1 MGNVKKMGNNMQQKP
16 FNPRADQAGPSRLR
30 SASSTGKASAKT
42 SGKASARASS
52 KPIGSASSAVGSS
65 KKSTPARPRKS
76 PTRDVAEK
84 NIARMDVKNLHSGKN
99 AQAAPASPRK
109 KPNASPKK
117 HEDGAKKTS
126 WKDFNWLN
134 FRFQMAAM
142 LFVVIWA
149 VLWGRAFYV
158 QLIAGPDLAYQAGK
172 QHTYTELVEGRRGSI
187 LDRNGQILARS
198 VECRSVYANP
208 KIASFTQE
216 NVTFL
221 AETLGLTPDYVN
233 NQLSQNRSFVWLA
246 RKVDDATASKIH
258 AANIQGIG
266 LSREFERVYPF
277 KHLAG
282 QLLGFVGLDNVG
294 LEGLERSF
302 ESTLAGINQKNVVQ
316 RDATGRAF
324 YMDDNSAVQ
333 GKDIHI
339 TLDIQIQFIAE
350 DVIAEAVQSAKATW
364 GGVLVVEVE
373 TGDVLAWAQ
382 YPFFN
387 PNNYRKS
394 SPAQY
399 RNRLAADALEPGS
412 TFKPF
417 LMAAALEEGII
428 TKDTVFNC
436 ENGVWKTKYITIR
449 DDGRAYKD
457 LSASKILSYSSNI
470 GVAKIGLELGTA
482 KFHEYLSRLGFGA
495 RTGIGVGESRGIV
508 RAPNEWSEVDLMTS
522 AFGQSIS
529 TTAIQMAQG
538 YTTLA
543 NGGLFK
549 PLRLV
554 IDEDSNHE
562 GTEQRIIS
570 EKTAQTVMTMLQNVV
585 DGDGTGSRARING
598 IRVAGKTGTAQ
609 KASAVKN
616 TGYGEGRMASF
627 AGIVPADKPR
637 YVIIV
642 MLDEPSTTTYGGV
655 LAAPVFQKVAS
666 RTLAYGGYLPDVVFA
681 QENTATAVSAK
692 NQGKDQNK
700 NKDSKNAK
708 DKKPEVIHAEN
719 CMPNVE
725 GMSVRRA
732 METLAPYGI
741 VPEVRGDGQ
750 IIAKQEPAPG
760 TSLDLLDKL
769 EALDAPNVSAE
780 NLAADT
786 LLSDNTE
793 KNPVTYPGAV
803 LWLAE

>member
-1 MGNVKKMGNNMQQKP
+1 MSQKP
-16 FNPRADQAGPSRLR
+16 FNPRADQAGPNRIR
-30 SASSTGKASAKT
+30 PGSAKASGKSSA
-42 SGKASARASS
+42 GKASARTSS
-52 KPIGSASSAVGSS
+52 KAGNSASFGGSGASVGSVAPGKLPGNTYGSS
-65 KKSTPARPRKS
+65 KKSSPARVRKS
-76 PTRDVAEK
+76 PTRDIAEK
-84 NIARMDVKNLHSGKN
+84 NIARMDVKSLQNGKN
-99 AQAAPASPRK
+99 GQTAQASQRK

-117 HEDGAKKTS
+117 HENGEKKSS
-126 WKDFNWLN
+126 WKDFNWLD

-142 LFVVIWA
+142 LFIAIWA

-187 LDRNGQILARS
+187 LDRNGQVLARS

-208 KIASFTQE
+208 KTASFTQE
-216 NVTFL
+216 EATFL

-233 NQLSQNRSFVWLA
+233 GQLSQNRSFVWLA
-246 RKVDDATASKIH
+246 RKIDDATASKIQ

-324 YMDDNSAVQ
+324 YMDDSSAVQ
-333 GKDIHI
+333 GKDIRV

-350 DVIAEAVQSAKATW
+350 DVIAEAVQNAKASW

-417 LMAAALEEGII
+417 LMAAALEEGIV

-436 ENGVWKTKYITIR
+436 ENGIWKTKYITIR

-457 LSASKILSYSSNI
+457 ISASKILSYSSNI
-470 GVAKIGLELGTA
+470 GVAKIALELGTA
-482 KFHEYLSRLGFGA
+482 KFHEYLSRMGFGA

-508 RAPNEWSEVDLMTS
+508 RSPQEWSEVDLMTS
-522 AFGQSIS
+522 AFGQSLS

-538 YTTLA
+538 YTILA

-554 IDEDSNHE
+554 IDEDANAE
-562 GTEQRIIS
+562 DAEQRVLS
-570 EKTAQTVMTMLQNVV
+570 EKTANTVMTMLQDVV

-609 KASAVKN
+609 KASADKN
-616 TGYGEGRMASF
+616 IGYGQDRMASF

-642 MLDEPSTTTYGGV
+642 MLDEPSAGTYGGV

-681 QENTATAVSAK
+681 QEKPTTATTGASAK
-692 NQGKDQNK
+692 TPGKDQKGQKDNK
-700 NKDSKNAK
+700 NAQ
-708 DKKPEVIHAEN
+708 DKKPAAAHAEN

-741 VPEVRGDGQ
+741 VPEVRGEGQ
-750 IIAKQEPAPG
+750 IIARQEPAAG
-760 TSLDLLDKL
+760 TSLDTEVDTL
-769 EALDAPNVSAE
+769 EAANMV
-780 NLAADT
+780 
-786 LLSDNTE
+786 SDNSG
-793 KNPVTYPGAV
+793 KNLVTYPGAV

>member
-1 MGNVKKMGNNMQQKP
+1 MRQKP
-16 FNPRADQAGPSRLR
+16 FNPRADQAGPSSIRPAAGKPATR
-30 SASSTGKASAKT
+30 SSSRPIN
-42 SGKASARASS
+42 SG
-52 KPIGSASSAVGSS
+52 SSAAPVKGR
-65 KKSTPARPRKS
+65 KSTPARVRKS

-84 NIARMDVKNLHSGKN
+84 NIARMDVKNLQTGK
-99 AQAAPASPRK
+99 QTKKAPAQRK
-109 KPNASPKK
+109 APNASPKK
-117 HEDGAKKTS
+117 AETKQKQSFRDS
-126 WKDFNWLN
+126 FNWMD
-134 FRFQMAAM
+134 FRFQLAAG

-149 VLWGRAFYV
+149 VLWSRAFYV
-158 QLIAGPDLAYQAGK
+158 QLIAGPDLAYQADK

-187 LDRNGQILARS
+187 LDRNGQVLARS

-208 KIASFTQE
+208 KIASFSQE
-216 NVTFL
+216 NVTLL
-221 AETLGLTPDYVN
+221 AELLNLTPDYIN
-233 NQLSQNRSFVWLA
+233 SQLSQNRSFVWLA
-246 RKVDDATASKIH
+246 RKVDDATASKIQ

-266 LSREFERVYPF
+266 LSKEFERVYPF

-294 LEGLERSF
+294 LEGLERSY

-324 YMDDNSAVQ
+324 YKDDASAVQ
-333 GKDIHI
+333 GQDIHV

-350 DVIAEAVQSAKATW
+350 DVIAEAVQHAKASW

-417 LMAAALEEGII
+417 LMAAALEEGQIS
-428 TKDTVFNC
+428 KDSVFNC
-436 ENGVWKTKYITIR
+436 ENGIWKTKYITIR

-457 LSASKILSYSSNI
+457 ITASKILSYSSNI
-470 GVAKIGLELGTA
+470 GVAKIALELGA
-482 KFHEYLSRLGFGA
+482 PKFHEYISRLGFGM

-508 RAPNEWSEVDLMTS
+508 RPPNEWSEADLMTS
-522 AFGQSIS
+522 AFGQSLS

-549 PLRLV
+549 PLHLV
-554 IDEDSNHE
+554 LEENEDT
-562 GTEQRIIS
+562 GAEQRILS
-570 EKTAQTVMTMLQNVV
+570 EKTAQTVMDMLQDVV

-609 KASAVKN
+609 KASADKN
-616 TGYGEGRMASF
+616 KGYGEERMASF
-627 AGIVPADKPR
+627 AGVVPADKPR

-642 MLDEPSTTTYGGV
+642 ILDEPSTATYGGV

-681 QENTATAVSAK
+681 QENTAPSKPASVK
-692 NQGKDQNK
+692 NEK
-700 NKDSKNAK
+700 NKDGK
-708 DKKPEVIHAEN
+708 DKKSDNKTVAQAEN

-741 VPEVRGDGQ
+741 VPEVRGEGL
-750 IIAKQEPAPG
+750 IIGKQEPAAG
-760 TSLDLLDKL
+760 ASLSAAVQNTDTS
-769 EALDAPNVSAE
+769 SAG
-780 NLAADT
+780 
-786 LLSDNTE
+786 SS
-793 KNPVTYPGAV
+793 GAV
-803 LWLAE
+803 LWLVE